1 MFRVLS
7 QNPSQVILENVEGA
21 GEQVECALGR
31 SRIMSLSSQ
40 HFYAL
45 ALARNNAP
53 RVGDM
58 AKSHL
63 DLVLFHR
70 NPHDQF

>member
-1 MFRVLS
+1 
-7 QNPSQVILENVEGA
+7 
-21 GEQVECALGR
+21 
-31 SRIMSLSSQ
+31 MSISSQ

-70 NPHDQF
+70 KRHDQLERKQI

>member
-1 MFRVLS
+1 
-7 QNPSQVILENVEGA
+7 
-21 GEQVECALGR
+21 
-31 SRIMSLSSQ
+31 MSISSQ

-45 ALARNNAP
+45 SLARNNAP
-53 RVGDM
+53 RVGDT

-70 NPHDQF
+70 KRHDQLERKQI